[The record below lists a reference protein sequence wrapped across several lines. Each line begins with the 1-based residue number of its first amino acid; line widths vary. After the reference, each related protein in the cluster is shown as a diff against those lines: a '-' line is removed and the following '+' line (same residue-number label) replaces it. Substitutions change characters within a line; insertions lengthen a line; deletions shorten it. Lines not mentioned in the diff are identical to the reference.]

1 MFWVGEPWV
10 YVDECLGFGYHGF
23 MILTNIRV
31 WEPWVHDF
39 DECFWLGNHGFV
51 ILMNVRVWEP
61 WFIVL
66 TNVFGCWEPWVYD
79 FDECLGFGNHG
90 FMILMNVSGL
100 GTMGFRF

>member
-1 MFWVGEPWV
+1 
-10 YVDECLGFGYHGF
+10 
-23 MILTNIRV
+23 
-31 WEPWVHDF
+31 
-39 DECFWLGNHGFV
+39 
-51 ILMNVRVWEP
+51 MNVRVWEP